1 LQDILETI
9 AIERSAEQRYGEL
22 TALVSSLA
30 ARIGMEPQGT
40 FLPQTP
46 TGIAFEDD
54 MVKSV
59 ELLVD

>member
-1 LQDILETI
+1 M
-9 AIERSAEQRYGEL
+9 RKL
-22 TALVSSLA
+22 TALVSSFA

-54 MVKSV
+54 MVKNV